1 MHRISN
7 YIRRNHLAVVALVF
21 AVGGGTAWA
30 ANTIGSADIIDGE
43 VKTADLDS
51 GAVRTAK
58 IANGHVRGEDIAA
71 DAVGSS
77 AIADGAVGGPEAF
90 LLAEDEIV
98 DDSVDGQDVDE
109 ASLDFDL
116 EKAFQE
122 SADDSRSYKTV
133 NAECPE
139 GKRVISGGGEI
150 VGGETGTWPNVRTQ
164 VVITGIIPFG
174 SEVAVDAV
182 EIGGGTAADWKL
194 RAFAMCAR
202 IGD

>member
-1 MHRISN
+1 MHRISS
-7 YIRRNHLAVVALVF
+7 YIRRNHLAVVALF
-21 AVGGGTAWA
+21 LAVGGGTAWA
-30 ANTIGSADIIDGE
+30 ANTIDSTDIIDGE
-43 VKTADLDS
+43 VKTVDLAN
-51 GAVRTAK
+51 GAVRTGK

-77 AIADGAVGGPEAF
+77 AIANGAVGGRE
-90 LLAEDEIV
+90 LLLLSEDEIA
-98 DDSVDGQDVDE
+98 DGGVDGQDVDE
-109 ASLDFDL
+109 ATLDLDI

-122 SADDSRSYKTV
+122 SADDSSSYKTV
-133 NAECPE
+133 NAECSA

-150 VGGETGTWPNVRTQ
+150 VGGETGTWPNVRSQ

-194 RAFAMCAR
+194 RAFALCAR
-202 IGD
+202 IAG

>member
-1 MHRISN
+1 MHRITT
-7 YIRRNHLAVVALVF
+7 YIRRNHLAVVALFF
-21 AVGGGTAWA
+21 ALGGGAA
-30 ANTIGSADIIDGE
+30 DPANTVGSQDIIDGE

-58 IANGHVRGEDIAA
+58 IANGHVRGEDIA
-71 DAVGSS
+71 
-77 AIADGAVGGPEAF
+77 DGAVGGAEAF
-90 LLAEDEIV
+90 LLAEDEIA
-98 DDSVDGQDVDE
+98 DGGVDGQDVDE
-109 ASLDFDL
+109 ATLDLDI

-122 SADDSRSYKTV
+122 SADDSSSYKTV
-133 NAECPE
+133 NAECSA

-150 VGGETGTWPNVRTQ
+150 VGGETGTWPNVRSQ

-194 RAFAMCAR
+194 RAFALCAR
-202 IGD
+202 IAG